1 MGFPFIAPLKDEL
14 KKKFEKRENPLQKNL
29 KALSMPFAMLSCG
42 AVVTKR
48 RSGKHIKEIIHTQK
62 WPTTENTYY
71 GCVISNSSDVKNM
84 YQTGATIC
92 GYDLNGKPILAENE
106 INRRVSLPIIT
117 QIEIDTDGNN
127 NTLKEA
133 KVDLKVF
140 TLKQLEMFELFFLRP
155 AMDVVLEF
163 GYGSDIRKSSNSI
176 EKNLF
181 VGKGY
186 AEWERRFI
194 KIFSRADN
202 AYKIAKQQYLD
213 VLKETEYDYDYMA
226 GKVTNFNFSPD
237 TDGTY
242 NVSITI
248 SSGNELQM
256 WMPLK
261 QASQTGKIARG
272 SNEKVVPYLQWL
284 NKLAADINLPKLI
297 ETNSFKKK
305 TGTKYELE
313 KEFFNWG
320 IINKDEKDTNYSKD
334 SYISFRLIFEILNNS
349 QIFTN
354 KPQQIKA
361 FYYED
366 KERMKPVMP
375 VSSWKTIIS
384 TNPVFILPGN
394 LPKIQVADLPNK
406 KDEILL
412 DTTAFY
418 ECSINGYSFNLT
430 TEQLYNDSS
439 SNPIPI
445 PKHTGNLLNVF
456 IKYETFV
463 RVFNEAYTQG
473 DIVNSLLAEIN
484 LNMFGLC
491 KLELQKEDDSSNN
504 GALTIAD
511 RKLKNLFQ
519 NTENSEIYR
528 FKIGALNSIV
538 KEFEFNMEMS
548 ELMQGQAMFSAEYD
562 MLKIIEQG
570 KTDNKRIVAEN
581 EEYASADL
589 SFLPNADGY
598 CSINKV
604 GVELVREAK
613 RWNNLLTSSLDVE
626 AQVKNEETE
635 AEKINNQDVLK
646 NNYIRF
652 KPDNSNRNSDTNH
665 MIYQDPALVQ
675 YHIPKKQSGTTV
687 LTFLDVTVAIDGT
700 SGLSCGEYFNI
711 DGIPEIYNRN
721 GYFQITNVKHGLS
734 ENEWKTTIEA
744 SYLMKSDDTDLE
756 EATVPTYEARK
767 EITKIKEGKPPSDK
781 NQIVLNVEI
790 PPMIQDNTF
799 VYRQKPKSLA
809 ELQNP
814 DSARLAEYA
823 KQQSLKAPNTI
834 SQGAGS
840 NTFLE
845 AEKESIKQ
853 GIESAKKLAELQ
865 KRLSNIKFDINKRTL
880 G

>member
-1 MGFPFIAPLKDEL
+1 MGFPFIAPLKEEL
-14 KKKFEKRENPLQKNL
+14 KEKFKKREDSLQRDL
-29 KALSMPFAMLSCG
+29 KTLSMPFAMLSCG
-42 AVVTKR
+42 AIVTKR
-48 RSGKHIKEIIHTQK
+48 QSGKQIKEIIHTQK
-62 WPTTENTYY
+62 WPTTQDTYW
-71 GCVISNSSDVKNM
+71 GCVISNSSDIKNM

-92 GYDLNGKPILAENE
+92 GYDLNGKPILVENE

-163 GYGSDIRKSSNSI
+163 GYGSDIRKSSNVI

-186 AEWERRFI
+186 DLWERRFI

-202 AYKIAKQQYLD
+202 SYKVAKQEYLD
-213 VLKETEYDYDYMA
+213 TLKETNFDYDYMA

-242 NVSITI
+242 NVNITI

-261 QASQTGKIARG
+261 QASETGKIARA
-272 SNEKVVPYLQWL
+272 SQETVAPYLQWL

-297 ETNSFKKK
+297 EVDTFKKK
-305 TGTKYELE
+305 TGSKFELE

-320 IINKDEKDTNYSKD
+320 VINKDEKDTNYSKD

-361 FYYED
+361 FYYEEPGQ
-366 KERMKPVMP
+366 KKPVMP

-384 TNPVFILPGN
+384 TNPVFILPGD
-394 LPKIQVADLPNK
+394 LPKIYVANIPKK
-406 KDEILL
+406 KDEIIL
-412 DTTAFY
+412 DTKAFY
-418 ECSINGYSFNLT
+418 NCSINGYSFNLKVK
-430 TEQLYNDSS
+430 ELYDDND
-439 SNPIPI
+439 NKKPIPDY
-445 PKHTGNLLNVF
+445 TGNLLNVF

-463 RVFNEAYTQG
+463 RVFNDAYTQG
-473 DIVNSLLAEIN
+473 DIVNSLLSEIN
-484 LNMFGLC
+484 SNMFGLC
-491 KLELQKEDDSSNN
+491 KLELQKENDSSNY
-504 GALTIAD
+504 GPLTIAD

-519 NTENSEIYR
+519 NTKPDEIYR

-562 MLKIIEQG
+562 MLKIIDQG
-570 KTDNKRIVAEN
+570 KTDNKRVVAEN

-613 RWNNLLTSSLDVE
+613 RWNNLISSSLDVAAE
-626 AQVKNEETE
+626 DKNEETE
-635 AEKINNQDVLK
+635 EEQINNHDVLK
-646 NNYIRF
+646 SNYVRF
-652 KPDNSNRNSDTNH
+652 KPDNNNRNSDTNH

-734 ENEWKTTIEA
+734 ENEWKTVIEA
-744 SYLMKSDDTDLE
+744 SYLMKTDDTDLE
-756 EATVPTYEARK
+756 EGTIPTYEARK
-767 EITKIKEGKPPSDK
+767 EITKVK
-781 NQIVLNVEI
+781 NNG
-790 PPMIQDNTF
+790 TSSGSGTGA
-799 VYRQKPKSLA
+799 PKSTPEVKTSFIDFKPEIIKDSIGVIERDIRKNIPNNIGINNNVNVNKL
-809 ELQNP
+809 LNTPPVMNDLFKKGP
-814 DSARLAEYA
+814 D
-823 KQQSLKAPNTI
+823 
-834 SQGAGS
+834 G
-840 NTFLE
+840 
-845 AEKESIKQ
+845 
-853 GIESAKKLAELQ
+853 KLLRDASGNLIPVN
-865 KRLSNIKFDINKRTL
+865 LL
-880 G
+880 GK

>member
-1 MGFPFIAPLKDEL
+1 MGFPFIAPLKKEL
-14 KKKFEKRENPLQKNL
+14 KEKFKKRQDSLQKNL
-29 KALSMPFAMLSCG
+29 KALSMPFVMLSCG

-48 RSGKHIKEIIHTQK
+48 QSGKQIKEIIHTQK
-62 WPTTENTYY
+62 WPTTQDTYY

-84 YQTGATIC
+84 YQTGTTIC
-92 GYDLNGKPILAENE
+92 GYDLNGKPILVEGE
-106 INRRVSLPIIT
+106 TNRRVSLPIIT

-133 KVDLKVF
+133 KIDLKVF

-194 KIFSRADN
+194 EIFSRADN
-202 AYKIAKQQYLD
+202 AYKIAKQKYLT
-213 VLKETEYDYDYMA
+213 VLNETDYDYDYMA

-237 TDGTY
+237 ADGTY
-242 NVSITI
+242 NVNITI

-297 ETNSFKKK
+297 ETSSFKKK

-366 KERMKPVMP
+366 KEQKKPVMP
-375 VSSWKTIIS
+375 VSSWETIIS
-384 TNPVFILPGN
+384 TNPVFILPGD
-394 LPKIQVADLPNK
+394 LPKIYVANIPKK
-406 KDEILL
+406 KDEIIL
-412 DTTAFY
+412 DTKAFY
-418 ECSINGYSFNLT
+418 NCSINGYSFNLT

-439 SNPIPI
+439 PNPIPI

-484 LNMFGLC
+484 SNMFGLC
-491 KLELQKEDDSSNN
+491 KLELQKEDDSSNS

-511 RKLKNLFQ
+511 RKLKNLFK
-519 NTENSEIYR
+519 NLDINEVYR
-528 FKIGALNSIV
+528 FKIGPFDSIV

-548 ELMQGQAMFSAEYD
+548 ELMQGQAMFATEYD
-562 MLKIIEQG
+562 MLKIIDQG

-613 RWNNLLTSSLDVE
+613 RWNNLISSSLDVGVE
-626 AQVKNEETE
+626 DANEETE
-635 AEKINNQDVLK
+635 EEQINNHDVLK
-646 NNYIRF
+646 SNYIRF

-665 MIYQDPALVQ
+665 MIYQDPALIQ

-687 LTFLDVTVAIDGT
+687 LTFLDVSVTIDGT

-734 ENEWKTTIEA
+734 ENEWKTVIEA

-756 EATVPTYEARK
+756 EGTIPTYESRK
-767 EITKIKEGKPPSDK
+767 EITKIKNSAPSKGSGTGTPKPSPAG
-781 NQIVLNVEI
+781 IGI
-790 PPMIQDNTF
+790 P
-799 VYRQKPKSLA
+799 QKFIPGTKIPQS
-809 ELQNP
+809 NP
-814 DSARLAEYA
+814 D
-823 KQQSLKAPNTI
+823 
-834 SQGAGS
+834 
-840 NTFLE
+840 
-845 AEKESIKQ
+845 
-853 GIESAKKLAELQ
+853 
-865 KRLSNIKFDINKRTL
+865 KF
-880 G
+880 